1 MRPDGRCGVAVDGDS
16 RRVHGVRETRRESLA
31 APEVSAGQ
39 LAMKGL
45 RYSLRGFFS
54 CRPSR
59 VISQPRPRFR
69 SSVSYTD

>member
-1 MRPDGRCGVAVDGDS
+1 MRPDGRCGVAVDGD
-16 RRVHGVRETRRESLA
+16 RGETRQMVSRA
-31 APEVSAGQ
+31 EVSVGQ
-39 LAMKGL
+39 MAITGPV
-45 RYSLRGFFS
+45 RHSLREFFS